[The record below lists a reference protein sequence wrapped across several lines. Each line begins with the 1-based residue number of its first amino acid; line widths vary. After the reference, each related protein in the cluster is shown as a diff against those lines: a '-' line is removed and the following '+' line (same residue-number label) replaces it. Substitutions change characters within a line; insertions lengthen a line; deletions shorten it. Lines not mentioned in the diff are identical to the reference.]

1 MRTERRILSGTEENP
16 ITVVETR
23 WEDDG
28 SRVESFQDYRTG
40 AANFTVYN
48 AQGKMVHSV
57 RGNFDTPKK
66 PEPSAQTQSEWQLPR
81 RDAQEPSQPAAQ
93 MPTWQYSQ
101 EPPRQQSQIPTQPTA
116 PVRLPEKKA
125 PLEINRPLAV
135 SAAVLSALLL
145 LFTCATGF
153 LNALVSSR
161 NQVFGYNSAT
171 VMEYFMDNMVKML
184 PSMLLSVLMIAAL
197 VRFRKDWFMGVY
209 LSLLALWNLRSFVI
223 AVVDYRNYMDYM
235 RFYGVLVV
243 CVTILL
249 TALHTVMAVDCF
261 WTLRMPAGVR
271 WLLFGGGSVLLVILN
286 VAAQAYLYHQFY
298 SGVEGADFL
307 LTIAISILV
316 PNLIGNIPLIL
327 LGFALAGAKPR
338 GIGSAG
344 AM

>member
-48 AQGKMVHSV
+48 AQGEMVESV
-57 RGNFDTPKK
+57 HGNFDTPKK

-81 RDAQEPSQPAAQ
+81 QDAQE
-93 MPTWQYSQ
+93 
-101 EPPRQQSQIPTQPTA
+101 PTQPTA
-116 PVRLPEKKA
+116 PARLPEKKA
-125 PLEINRPLAV
+125 PLEMNRPLAV

-298 SGVEGADFL
+298 SGVEGAGFM

-316 PNLIGNIPLIL
+316 PTLIGNIPLIL

>member
-48 AQGKMVHSV
+48 AQGEMVHSV

-81 RDAQEPSQPAAQ
+81 QDAQEP
-93 MPTWQYSQ
+93 
-101 EPPRQQSQIPTQPTA
+101 TQPTTPA
-116 PVRLPEKKA
+116 RLPEKKA
-125 PLEINRPLAV
+125 PLEMNRPLAV

-145 LFTCATGF
+145 LFTIATGF

-298 SGVEGADFL
+298 SGVEGADFM

>member
-48 AQGKMVHSV
+48 AQGEMVESV
-57 RGNFDTPKK
+57 HGNFDTPKK

-81 RDAQEPSQPAAQ
+81 RDAQEP
-93 MPTWQYSQ
+93 
-101 EPPRQQSQIPTQPTA
+101 TQPTTPA
-116 PVRLPEKKA
+116 RLPEKKA
-125 PLEINRPLAV
+125 PLEMNRPLAV

-145 LFTCATGF
+145 LFTIATGF
-153 LNALVSSR
+153 LKALVSSR

-298 SGVEGADFL
+298 SGVEGADFM

>member
-48 AQGKMVHSV
+48 AQGEMVESV
-57 RGNFDTPKK
+57 HGNFDTPKK

-81 RDAQEPSQPAAQ
+81 QDAQE
-93 MPTWQYSQ
+93 
-101 EPPRQQSQIPTQPTA
+101 PTQPTA
-116 PVRLPEKKA
+116 PARLPEKKA

-145 LFTCATGF
+145 LFTIATGF

-171 VMEYFMDNMVKML
+171 VMEYFMDKMVKML

>member
-48 AQGKMVHSV
+48 AQGEMVESV
-57 RGNFDTPKK
+57 HGNFDTPKK

-81 RDAQEPSQPAAQ
+81 RDAQEP
-93 MPTWQYSQ
+93 
-101 EPPRQQSQIPTQPTA
+101 TQPTA
-116 PVRLPEKKA
+116 PARLPEKKA
-125 PLEINRPLAV
+125 PLEMNRPLAV

-145 LFTCATGF
+145 LFTIATGF

-298 SGVEGADFL
+298 SGVEGADFM

>member
-48 AQGKMVHSV
+48 AQGEMVESV
-57 RGNFDTPKK
+57 HGNFDTPKK

-81 RDAQEPSQPAAQ
+81 QDAQE
-93 MPTWQYSQ
+93 
-101 EPPRQQSQIPTQPTA
+101 PTQPTA

-125 PLEINRPLAV
+125 PLEMNRPLAV

-298 SGVEGADFL
+298 SGVEGADFM

>member
-48 AQGKMVHSV
+48 AQGEMVESV
-57 RGNFDTPKK
+57 HGNFDTPKK

-81 RDAQEPSQPAAQ
+81 QDAQE
-93 MPTWQYSQ
+93 
-101 EPPRQQSQIPTQPTA
+101 PTQPTA
-116 PVRLPEKKA
+116 PARLPEKKA
-125 PLEINRPLAV
+125 PLEMNRPLAV

-145 LFTCATGF
+145 LFTIATGF

-298 SGVEGADFL
+298 SGVEGADFM